1 MTRIWKRK
9 QVSLTWRCS
18 LRPLLLNRLVK
29 VTFLSLAC
37 CAHSHQEAGHFVHL
51 GRDWATGLEKKQMEG
66 VSKAAEGFLVTVKS
80 CHLCSHLNLH
90 ISSRS
95 KGMELADKYSITK
108 KKLQD
113 INFKNININL
123 VNLNSVNNL
132 VKKYINLNLI
142 NLKI

>member
-1 MTRIWKRK
+1 MFSAASVEDGAQIMSVSWQVTAVIVLFALCSDMTRIWKRK

-37 CAHSHQEAGHFVHL
+37 CAHSYQEAGHFVHL

-108 KKLQD
+108 KKNYR
-113 INFKNININL
+113 I
-123 VNLNSVNNL
+123 
-132 VKKYINLNLI
+132 
-142 NLKI
+142 